1 MLFKGVVEHEF
12 VIVHLRFGDKEI
24 LRMDRSI
31 GPRKYK
37 QMEKSREVSGSS
49 NTDSPVP
56 PPGSS
61 SPAPSSGSASSIGS
75 ILMIPGLLVNYCVCR
90 LSSIANLSSPDRWAR
105 DTIVTIEKV
114 PSDSYEVTTIDY
126 IGSSSKW
133 PSLWDFIHLV
143 EFVHEQDE
151 NYDTFDAQCY
161 WFADTISALLAGWC
175 DNARVT
181 PNHGWKGIRSK
192 DLSIPA
198 PGTLKGLQIYKR
210 DKVVIQTKKAAL
222 AEYVRQSTQRVS
234 DQCYSQTLADI
245 LISQTLEH
253 LDSLKGGDLKGRR
266 MQAEAEQRAEER
278 AEARAREAEARVK
291 EIEARLKIEHE
302 ARLRSEMQLQAAEAR
317 VHELSTKSILTPMH

>member
-1 MLFKGVVEHEF
+1 MDAPGASLNDAVQKILSHQHALGWTNSAFSIVVQSNYGPALLNALQNDIRVHKAAHYKKRTRMLFKGIVEHEF
-12 VIVHLRFGDKEI
+12 VVVHLRFGTKEI
-24 LRMDRSI
+24 LLRIDRSI

-37 QMEKSREVSGSS
+37 QTEKSTEANGSS
-49 NTDSPVP
+49 NTGSPVS

-75 ILMIPGLLVNYCVCR
+75 ILMFPAIVVNYCVCR
-90 LSSIANLSSPDRWAR
+90 LASIANISSPDRWAR

-114 PSDSYEVTTIDY
+114 PSDSYEVTTIEY
-126 IGSSSKW
+126 AGSSSKW
-133 PSLWDFIHLV
+133 PSLWDLIHLV

-175 DNARVT
+175 DHARVT

-198 PGTLKGLQIYKR
+198 PGTLKGLPIYKR
-210 DKVVIQTKKAAL
+210 DKVIIQTQKAGL

-234 DQCYSQTLADI
+234 
-245 LISQTLEH
+245 
-253 LDSLKGGDLKGRR
+253 
-266 MQAEAEQRAEER
+266 
-278 AEARAREAEARVK
+278 
-291 EIEARLKIEHE
+291 
-302 ARLRSEMQLQAAEAR
+302 
-317 VHELSTKSILTPMH
+317 ELMLLSNID